1 MALEAV
7 AEAVTQEVATNLE
20 EAASATRAIN
30 TQAVGAFMGG
40 VAFGVVLGF
49 YFGYRFNKA
58 KIKAEAFKQSQME
71 VEQIR
76 EVYRNREAANT
87 VRDVEVNSDEP
98 DVTHVA
104 TVRPSGEGV
113 RVRQGEEGYVQYGK
127 VKPSVEEIVEQRG
140 YSTRAEEIVEERP
153 LKPPVPVNPTPV
165 TPPVRFGETLAAS
178 RATQRQGDWNYAREL
193 RQRNPNHPYIIHMDE
208 FFHPENEY
216 SKTSYTLYAADT
228 TLVGEDGEPLA
239 DANTIVGMGN
249 LRFGH
254 GSEDE
259 NMVYIRNDKLQLDM
273 EITRDPGSYEAKVQG
288 LDPDDT
294 P

>member
-76 EVYRNREAANT
+76 EVYRNREAANA

-98 DVTHVA
+98 DVTHVGTA
-104 TVRPSGEGV
+104 QPVHSQTSQPD
-113 RVRQGEEGYVQYGK
+113 YVTYNRDA
-127 VKPSVEEIVEQRG
+127 KPSVEEIVEERG
-140 YSTRAEEIVEERP
+140 YSIRAEEIEKERP
-153 LKPPVPVNPTPV
+153 LKPSVPISPTPV

-178 RATQRQGDWNYAREL
+178 RATQRQGDWNYAREQ
-193 RQRNPNHPYIIHMDE
+193 RQRSPNQPYIIHIDE